1 VHWDAGFFCREILR
15 VRSST
20 SPKISFYIVS
30 VGWLENLRQNIMEY
44 MTKHSKQNPE
54 AIFQQFRDKLGNMLK
69 TFDDNMEKA
78 IPKMDDESITKK
90 VEANIN
96 VADLLIWFAAS
107 IYTNSGAPWS
117 MPIHEMVHAMEE
129 LSEDQEDE
137 DIENIE
143 DIVDIQKP
151 KSPTDIN

>member
-1 VHWDAGFFCREILR
+1 
-15 VRSST
+15 
-20 SPKISFYIVS
+20 
-30 VGWLENLRQNIMEY
+30 MEY

-54 AIFQQFRDKLGNMLK
+54 AIFQQFRDKLGTMLK

-78 IPKMDDESITKK
+78 IPKMDGESITKK

-96 VADLLIWFAAS
+96 VADLFIWFAAS

-129 LSEDQEDE
+129 LSEDQDDE
-137 DIENIE
+137 DIE
-143 DIVDIQKP
+143 DLVDIQTP